1 MNPIFSKED
10 FSKAVDLALID
21 MKKKYIQ
28 KILDLYQKLKPDND
42 YSNVIYTIRFFDGS
56 KERIKTIT
64 KDVWEFYDP
73 LDERPTITICDECKK
88 DIVEEYINE
97 KFN

>member
-1 MNPIFSKED
+1 MESFDKDSFN
-10 FSKAVDLALID
+10 KAVDLALID

-28 KILDLYQKLKPDND
+28 KILDLYAKLKPDND
-42 YSNVIYTIRFFDGS
+42 YSDVIYTIRFFDGS
-56 KERIKTIT
+56 REKIRCIT

-73 LDERPTITICDECKK
+73 LDDVPTIHICDSCKE
-88 DIVEEYINE
+88 DIIQDYIDE